1 VVEVNHQLLGFLLV
15 LPVVLVV
22 VEVDGQEALLDLV
35 EQEIHRQLHHHKE
48 ILVDLLMQMVLYMD
62 PEEEEI
68 AAVGLT
74 VGMVNGVMVM
84 SLERWGLEVTIKILQ
99 TILSRYQGYM
109 HKLDGLN

>member
-1 VVEVNHQLLGFLLV
+1 MTDDLLS
-15 LPVVLVV
+15 
-22 VEVDGQEALLDLV
+22 DDEALEEIVDAIFTEHGPQINTDVKDLMDRLFASAKV
-35 EQEIHRQLHHHKE
+35 G
-48 ILVDLLMQMVLYMD
+48 MD

-99 TILSRYQGYM
+99 EILSRYKGYM